1 MRYRGTSAVLAG
13 TLVFLIAAGISVAS
27 SPIGF
32 FTAVYGNVSVTHPGA
47 TTPLLA
53 RLNDKVMFKD
63 LIETRQASRTKALL
77 DDDTVLTLGEN
88 SRLEITEHLYDQS
101 AKTRSAV
108 LRLLRGKVR
117 ALVAKTFGGSKF
129 EIHTPSAVVAARGTY
144 FVVWLEAD
152 GTSGVANIGTHGDV
166 AFSAGGKEVIVRPGQ
181 TATARFGAPPELP
194 GRTGDHKAAND
205 AIRATDVP
213 DNIASETTR
222 ESFTAMGGTVVT
234 FGSDLLAPVQSFVN
248 GSVVPTIQLTATNLG
263 NTLVNT
269 TGTLTSVPS
278 VISGAINA
286 LNAPLNSVLPP
297 LSTTTRLLG
306 PVSSSL
312 SSISTPLTSPL
323 STTTTL
329 VTTTVSPLLG
339 PITTLK

>member
-1 MRYRGTSAVLAG
+1 MRYHGTSAVLAG
-13 TLVFLIAAGISVAS
+13 TLVFVIAAGVSVAS

-47 TTPLLA
+47 TIPLLA

-166 AFSAGGKEVIVRPGQ
+166 ALSAGGKEVIVRPGQ

-234 FGSDLLAPVQSFVN
+234 FGSDLLTVKP
-248 GSVVPTIQLTATNLG
+248 ILTDDDPS
-263 NTLVNT
+263 NTLINS

-278 VISGAINA
+278 VISGAVNA

-312 SSISTPLTSPL
+312 SSISSPLTAPL
-323 STTTTL
+323 SSTTTL